1 MTRGGGG
8 SDRWRVERAAAAAR
22 AWIGDGGG
30 SSREETGET
39 EKEEKLAAHARDIY
53 DKWAPCF
60 SLTSVKSML
69 RFRMPVDCIGSVHP
83 RLQQKPI

>member
-39 EKEEKLAAHARDIY
+39 EKEAGGSEAGGAGKRD
-53 DKWAPCF
+53 
-60 SLTSVKSML
+60 L
-69 RFRMPVDCIGSVHP
+69 
-83 RLQQKPI
+83 